1 MLSSGGDYSTTTNF
15 QPTIAKLIV
24 ITSEQNTERQL
35 QRLAAQRQLYA
46 TAKRIFG
53 WQVLLSGPVTVV
65 TAFLVIAD
73 PTIKGYAALLGIT
86 VMLCD
91 LFWLTPWQKRLRD
104 SAARVQEAFDCD
116 VLTLP
121 WNDVKTGK
129 WPDPE
134 LVFEQSAKY
143 KKWAAKMPPLENWY
157 APAVGELPLHIGRLA
172 CQRSNCWWD
181 SKQRRRYAAWVI
193 SVIVLLFIVLLSLSL
208 GSSFTIEDFILKVAA
223 PLAPAL
229 LLGLRQFS
237 EQREAANRLDS
248 LQNHAER
255 LWKDALSGMSVV
267 KINARARSLQDEI
280 FENRRKSPLVFDA
293 IFKRLRRDYEMQ
305 MNHGVDFFVS
315 EAKRRLD

>member
-1 MLSSGGDYSTTTNF
+1 M
-15 QPTIAKLIV
+15 
-24 ITSEQNTERQL
+24 ITSEQNTERQI

-46 TAKRIFG
+46 SAKRIFG
-53 WQVLLSGPVTVV
+53 WQVVLSGPATVV
-65 TAFLVIAD
+65 MAFLVIAI
-73 PTIKGYAALLGIT
+73 PTLKGYAALWGIT
-86 VMLCD
+86 VALCD

-116 VLTLP
+116 VLALP
-121 WNDVKTGK
+121 WNDVKAGK

-134 LVFEQSAKY
+134 LVFEQSEKY

-157 APAVGELPLHIGRLA
+157 APAVGELPSHIGRLV

-193 SVIVLLFIVLLSLSL
+193 SVVVLLFVVLLSLSL
-208 GSSFTIEDFILKVAA
+208 GHNFTIEDFVLKVTA

-267 KINARARSLQDEI
+267 EINVRARSLQDEI

-293 IFKRLRRDYEMQ
+293 IFKRLRRDYEIQ
-305 MNHGVDFFVS
+305 MNHGVDEFVS
-315 EAKRRLD
+315 EARKRLGAS

>member
-1 MLSSGGDYSTTTNF
+1 M
-15 QPTIAKLIV
+15 
-24 ITSEQNTERQL
+24 ITSEQNTERQI

-46 TAKRIFG
+46 SAKRIFG
-53 WQVLLSGPVTVV
+53 WQVVLSGPATVV
-65 TAFLVIAD
+65 MAFLVIAI
-73 PTIKGYAALLGIT
+73 PTLKGYAALWGIT
-86 VMLCD
+86 VALCD

-116 VLTLP
+116 VLALP

-134 LVFEQSAKY
+134 LVFEQSEKY
-143 KKWAAKMPPLENWY
+143 KKWAEKMPPLENWY
-157 APAVGELPLHIGRLA
+157 APAVGELPLYIGRLV

-193 SVIVLLFIVLLSLSL
+193 SVVVLLFIVLLSLSL
-208 GSSFTIEDFILKVAA
+208 GNNFTIEDFVLKVAA

-267 KINARARSLQDEI
+267 EINVRARSLQDEI

-305 MNHGVDFFVS
+305 MNHGVDEFVS
-315 EAKRRLD
+315 EAKKRLGAS

>member
-1 MLSSGGDYSTTTNF
+1 M
-15 QPTIAKLIV
+15 II
-24 ITSEQNTERQL
+24 SEQNTERQL

-46 TAKRIFG
+46 SAKKIFG
-53 WQVLLSGPVTVV
+53 WQIALSGPATVV
-65 TAFLVIAD
+65 MAFLVIVNPAL
-73 PTIKGYAALLGIT
+73 KGYAALWGIT
-86 VMLCD
+86 VALCD

-104 SAARVQEAFDCD
+104 NAARVQEAFDCD

-121 WNDVKTGK
+121 WNEVKTGK

-134 LVFEQSAKY
+134 LVFEQSEKY

-157 APAVGELPLHIGRLA
+157 APAVGELPLHVGRLA
-172 CQRSNCWWD
+172 CQRSNCLWD

-193 SVIVLLFIVLLSLSL
+193 SVVILLFIVLLSLSV
-208 GSSFTIEDFILKVAA
+208 GNNFTIEDFVLKVAA

-237 EQREAANRLDS
+237 EQREAATRLDS
-248 LQNHAER
+248 LQSHAER
-255 LWKDALSGMSVV
+255 LWKDALSGMPADEITV
-267 KINARARSLQDEI
+267 RARSLQDEI

-305 MNHGVDFFVS
+305 MNYGVDEFVS
-315 EAKRRLD
+315 KAKKKLGAS

>member
-1 MLSSGGDYSTTTNF
+1 M
-15 QPTIAKLIV
+15 
-24 ITSEQNTERQL
+24 
-35 QRLAAQRQLYA
+35 
-46 TAKRIFG
+46 
-53 WQVLLSGPVTVV
+53 
-65 TAFLVIAD
+65 AFLVIAY
-73 PTIKGYAALLGIT
+73 PTIKGYAALWGIT
-86 VMLCD
+86 VALCD

-104 SAARVQEAFDCD
+104 SAARVQEAFDCE
-116 VLTLP
+116 VLALP

-157 APAVGELPLHIGRLA
+157 APAAGELPLHIGRLV

-193 SVIVLLFIVLLSLSL
+193 SVVVLLFIVLLSLSL
-208 GSSFTIEDFILKVAA
+208 GNNFTIEDFVLKVAA

-248 LQNHAER
+248 LQSHAER

-267 KINARARSLQDEI
+267 KINVRARSLQDEI

-293 IFKRLRRDYEMQ
+293 IFKRLRRDYEVQ
-305 MNHGVDFFVS
+305 MNHGVNEFVS
-315 EAKRRLD
+315 EAKKKLGAT